1 MATPLFFK
9 RPLGLTVGEIA
20 VLTGAEPSARARLDH
35 LITSIAPLDRAGPS
49 DLAFLDTAK
58 YADALMVTHAGACL
72 TTKRF
77 EKQAPTIVN
86 VLCTHEPYRAF
97 VAVARKL
104 YPDALSPSS
113 LFEAKGVEPQA
124 LVHPSARI
132 EYGVIIDPGAV
143 IGPRAAI
150 GMGTV
155 IGATAVIGPD
165 VHIGR
170 DCSIGPGAS
179 IIHALIGD
187 SVIIHPGCRIGQDG
201 FRFHSGSTGHTKVPQ
216 LGRVIVQDHV
226 EIGANTTI
234 DRGASG
240 DTFVG
245 EGTKIDNLV
254 QIGHNVTIGRH
265 CIIVAQC
272 GLSGSVILGDNVTL
286 GGQVGIA
293 GHLIIGEGAAIG
305 DKSGVASNVP
315 AGEKWLGFPAWPRR
329 EFLRAMTALR
339 KQIGEGKKSKNVA
352 RD

>member
-132 EYGVIIDPGAV
+132 RVWGDYRSGCSDRTASSNRNGNRNWRHGGNWPGRAHRARLLHWAWRIDYPCTHRRQRDY
-143 IGPRAAI
+143 PSRLPNRARWI
-150 GMGTV
+150 PV
-155 IGATAVIGPD
+155 PLRFDWPYQSSATGS
-165 VHIGR
+165 R
-170 DCSIGPGAS
+170 DRSRPC
-179 IIHALIGD
+179 GD
-187 SVIIHPGCRIGQDG
+187 
-201 FRFHSGSTGHTKVPQ
+201 
-216 LGRVIVQDHV
+216 
-226 EIGANTTI
+226 
-234 DRGASG
+234 
-240 DTFVG
+240 
-245 EGTKIDNLV
+245 
-254 QIGHNVTIGRH
+254 
-265 CIIVAQC
+265 
-272 GLSGSVILGDNVTL
+272 
-286 GGQVGIA
+286 
-293 GHLIIGEGAAIG
+293 
-305 DKSGVASNVP
+305 
-315 AGEKWLGFPAWPRR
+315 RR
-329 EFLRAMTALR
+329 
-339 KQIGEGKKSKNVA
+339 
-352 RD
+352 